1 MTKLAEKVMDLADDM
16 LMGVVDLQQALEY
29 LRYDPES
36 ATEEDYKK
44 MKKIET
50 HLLKIVELVEELE
63 DK

>member
-1 MTKLAEKVMDLADDM
+1 MTKLAEKVIYLSDDM

-63 DK
+63 GK